1 MTHERVIALTF
12 DDGPGPST
20 GALLDVLARR
30 GARATFFVTGQS
42 LRGHC
47 LDGDG
52 ALARS
57 LAARA
62 LREGHALGNH
72 LDTHARDPMPAAA
85 LVGELRRVDDLLRG
99 LHAAAGVEA
108 PARFPVRLPY
118 GPLVREGAAMDERLV
133 ALAAA
138 GRTHQHWTGIFG
150 DWEPD
155 TTADALA
162 EAVVAHVRGM
172 WAEGLMAVPV
182 LHDAGSRRRVN
193 GFDRSAT
200 VAAVDRA
207 CAALGAEGGR
217 YVTL

>member
-1 MTHERVIALTF
+1 VTQERVIALTF

-20 GALLDVLARR
+20 GALLDALAGH

-47 LDGDG
+47 LDGDR

-57 LAARA
+57 LAVRA
-62 LREGHALGNH
+62 LRGGNALGNH
-72 LDTHARDPMPAAA
+72 LDTHARDPMSTAA
-85 LVGELRRVDDLLRG
+85 LVGELRRVDDELRALHG
-99 LHAAAGVEA
+99 LAGMDVPEY
-108 PARFPVRLPY
+108 FPVRLPY

-138 GRTHQHWTGIFG
+138 GRTHQHWTGIFE

-155 TTADALA
+155 TDAGALA
-162 EAVVAHVRGM
+162 EAVVAHVRSM
-172 WAEGLMAVPV
+172 WAGGLTAVPV
-182 LHDAGSRRRVN
+182 LHDAGSRRRAN